1 MLSKFVIK
9 LVTKCNFTENCNNLA
24 KLIHSEDETCSGH
37 CSKHQ
42 KDIHWSYI
50 WHFKSTKFND
60 ISLLYTCQR
69 QKIGS
74 LSSISRSVMLWK
86 GLFRTLTNIIDWES
100 CKNIEQMETV
110 NYFPKVLHLI
120 ILSKF
125 WIRLCHFTRLLNLG
139 ILLILKMCSSNLQTM
154 IHHNWKYYR
163 WAFER
168 FVLSWGKNYPPSV

>member
-1 MLSKFVIK
+1 MLLKLVNK

-74 LSSISRSVMLWK
+74 LSSICRSVMLWK
-86 GLFRTLTNIIDWES
+86 GLFRTLTNIIEWES
-100 CKNIEQMETV
+100 CKNVELFSQSAPSYNIV
-110 NYFPKVLHLI
+110 KVLNTS
-120 ILSKF
+120 LSF
-125 WIRLCHFTRLLNLG
+125 YQITQSQDLVD
-139 ILLILKMCSSNLQTM
+139 
-154 IHHNWKYYR
+154 
-163 WAFER
+163 FEN
-168 FVLSWGKNYPPSV
+168 V